1 MSDTLTIGTAI
12 NVAATGRQVI
22 KPVSGVS
29 EGITALRLDGQL
41 RPNVYADVR
50 LILNA
55 RDSKIALSTAIL
67 AGNGIVSALTGLKSS
82 AQLAGHESL
91 VSTLTNL
98 SMGGTRI
105 SRLNLHVDTNR
116 ALSLIDRLVQNS
128 EIKNANFISSN
139 SKNIRI
145 STTKFGG
152 GLDVAP
158 QPLDTTGLGLRKISL
173 MTTSDADNAVA
184 RIESA
189 INIATRRLNGLESI
203 HRLIQGSDFSSRALT
218 ALITRLSNNALPSG
232 SLVNIIG

>member
-1 MSDTLTIGTAI
+1 MSDALTIGTAI
-12 NVAATGRQVI
+12 NVATTARQVI
-22 KPVSGVS
+22 KPVSAGS
-29 EGITALRLDGQL
+29 GELNALRLDSQL
-41 RPNVYADVR
+41 RPNLYADVR
-50 LILNA
+50 LVLNA

-82 AQLAGHESL
+82 AKLAGHESL
-91 VSTLTNL
+91 VSSLTNL
-98 SMGGTRI
+98 SIGGTRI

-116 ALSLIDRLVQNS
+116 ALSLIDRLVQKS
-128 EIKNANFISSN
+128 ELKNANFISSN
-139 SKNIRI
+139 STNIRI

-158 QPLDTTGLGLRKISL
+158 QALDTFGLGLRQISL
-173 MTTSDADNAVA
+173 MTTSDANNAAA

-203 HRLIQGSDFSSRALT
+203 HRLIQSGDFSSRALT
-218 ALITRLSNNALPSG
+218 GLVTRLSNNALPSG